1 VKHGWYPTSHLFKT
15 ASHDFKTTSHH
26 LKTASAKNTVS
37 AIALW
42 AGYGQLQRCQ
52 PAQNRT
58 RSLDRRPQNNEIRS
72 RDIKPDC
79 SDRDKTICR
88 WELEKRTRTCCR
100 RAMGSCIVARQ
111 RRTQGGLNP
120 ARLSALAPATS
131 RGGIVRDA
139 GLFGGYWDAPV
150 GHVRVRRERVATCSN
165 TKLPTAAEGRTARC
179 THPSC
184 DQPATR
190 SPLRHASSQLP
201 QHGAHRVV
209 TPPKPHRA
217 RRILHPPAQDKKRR
231 P

>member
-1 VKHGWYPTSHLFKT
+1 MKHGWYPTSHLFKT

-37 AIALW
+37 ANVLW
-42 AGYGQLQRCQ
+42 AGGYGQLRRCQ

-79 SDRDKTICR
+79 SDRDKTFCR
-88 WELEKRTRTCCR
+88 WELEKSTRTCCR
-100 RAMGSCIVARQ
+100 RALGSCIVARQ

-139 GLFGGYWDAPV
+139 GLFRGYWDAPV
-150 GHVRVRRERVATCSN
+150 GHVLARRARAATCS
-165 TKLPTAAEGRTARC
+165 
-179 THPSC
+179 
-184 DQPATR
+184 DPALS
-190 SPLRHASSQLP
+190 SPAVQ
-201 QHGAHRVV
+201 Q
-209 TPPKPHRA
+209 
-217 RRILHPPAQDKKRR
+217 
-231 P
+231 